1 LFGVIVAGRGADEA
15 IHGHASTRRLTPRAC
30 PPREL
35 AHAWHACWSSLA
47 ATDPNLPVNKRGR
60 AMVTDPKSE
69 LRSPFA
75 NPWIQLILGI
85 ICMAAVANLQYGWT
99 LFVNPID
106 AKFHWGRVAIQVA
119 FTTFVLIE
127 TWLVPVEGYLVDR
140 FGPRWVVIGG
150 GILVAIA
157 WVLNSSADSLA
168 MLYFAAAVG
177 GVGTGCVYGTCVGNA
192 LKWFPGRRGLAAG
205 FTAAGFGAGAAL
217 TVIPIS
223 HMITSQGYQH
233 AFFFFG
239 LLQGAIVVV
248 IGLGLLVPPASILAA
263 KVKPSTTA
271 YGYTPREVLRSPV
284 FYVLYAMFVLIAAGG
299 LTMTAAVKPMS
310 ADLKIDKIPVDLLGF
325 TLAAGVFAVSLS
337 RIFDGVG
344 RPFFGWLSDRI
355 GREHTMALAF
365 LIGAG
370 ALFTLSQLGGTNPLM
385 FVLVTALY
393 FGVYGEIFS
402 LFPATQGDT
411 FGSKYAAANAGMLYT
426 AKGTGALLV
435 APMAALAKNHGYGTM
450 FAIFVTF
457 NIVAALLALFVL
469 KPMRARHFAAG
480 PPAAGV
486 QTRAA
491 AV

>member
-1 LFGVIVAGRGADEA
+1 MITDAKSESASLFGR
-15 IHGHASTRRLTPRAC
+15 
-30 PPREL
+30 
-35 AHAWHACWSSLA
+35 
-47 ATDPNLPVNKRGR
+47 
-60 AMVTDPKSE
+60 
-69 LRSPFA
+69 
-75 NPWIQLILGI
+75 PWIQLVLGI

-106 AKFHWGRVAIQVA
+106 DKYHWGKAAIQVA
-119 FTTFVLIE
+119 FTMFVLIE

-140 FGPRWVVIGG
+140 FGPRPVVIAGG
-150 GILVAIA
+150 VLVAIA
-157 WVLNSSADSLA
+157 WVLNSSADSLPL
-168 MLYFAAAVG
+168 LYFAAAVG

-217 TVIPIS
+217 TIIPIS
-223 HMITSQGYQH
+223 HMISSDGYQH
-233 AFFFFG
+233 AFFVFG
-239 LLQGAIVVV
+239 LLQGAIVF
-248 IGLGLLVPPASILAA
+248 IMGLALMAPPRQILTAT
-263 KVKPSTTA
+263 VKPSTTA
-271 YGYTPREVLRSPV
+271 YGYTPQQVLRSPV
-284 FYVLYAMFVLIAAGG
+284 FYVLYVMFVLIAAGG
-299 LTMTAAVKPMS
+299 LTMTAAVKPMA
-310 ADLKIDKIPVDLLGF
+310 ADFKVDKIPVSLFGI

-365 LIGAG
+365 LIGAA
-370 ALFTLSQLGGTNPLM
+370 ALFTLNQIGGTNPVG

-411 FGSKYAAANAGMLYT
+411 FGSKFAAANAGMLYT

-435 APMAALAKNHGYGTM
+435 PIMAALSKAHGYGSM
-450 FAIFVTF
+450 FTIFVTF

-480 PPAAGV
+480 PPADAP
-486 QTRAA
+486 AK
-491 AV
+491 AVTA

>member
-1 LFGVIVAGRGADEA
+1 MITDAKSESASLFGR
-15 IHGHASTRRLTPRAC
+15 
-30 PPREL
+30 
-35 AHAWHACWSSLA
+35 
-47 ATDPNLPVNKRGR
+47 
-60 AMVTDPKSE
+60 
-69 LRSPFA
+69 
-75 NPWIQLILGI
+75 PWIQLVLGI

-106 AKFHWGRVAIQVA
+106 DKYHWGKAAIQVA
-119 FTTFVLIE
+119 FTMFVLIE

-140 FGPRWVVIGG
+140 FGPRPVVIAGG
-150 GILVAIA
+150 VLVAIA
-157 WVLNSSADSLA
+157 WVLNSSADSLPL
-168 MLYFAAAVG
+168 LYFAAAVG

-217 TVIPIS
+217 TIIPIS
-223 HMITSQGYQH
+223 HMISSDGYQH
-233 AFFFFG
+233 AFFVFG
-239 LLQGAIVVV
+239 LLQGAIVF
-248 IGLGLLVPPASILAA
+248 IMGLALMAPPRQILTAT
-263 KVKPSTTA
+263 VKPSTTA
-271 YGYTPREVLRSPV
+271 YGYTPQQVLRSPV
-284 FYVLYAMFVLIAAGG
+284 FYVLYVMFVLIAAGG
-299 LTMTAAVKPMS
+299 LTMTAAVKPMA
-310 ADLKIDKIPVDLLGF
+310 ADFKVDKIPVSLFGI

-337 RIFDGVG
+337 RIFDGIG

-365 LIGAG
+365 LIGAA
-370 ALFTLSQLGGTNPLM
+370 ALFTLNQIGGSNPVG

-411 FGSKYAAANAGMLYT
+411 FGSKFAAANAGMLYT

-435 APMAALAKNHGYGTM
+435 PIMAALSKAHGYGSM
-450 FAIFVTF
+450 FTIFVTF

-480 PPAAGV
+480 PPADAP
-486 QTRAA
+486 AK
-491 AV
+491 AVTA